1 MARTQAADYEERR
14 IAIIDKAAELFAAKG
29 FLGTSVMD
37 IAKACNASKSLL
49 YHYFPSKEDVLFGV
63 MASHIDG
70 LADCLGTV
78 LESGGDARHQLHELL
93 LKFMAEYVGA
103 ANRQKVLLNE
113 LENLPEANRVAIIG
127 KQRRIVDAV
136 QAMLAQVHPE
146 LAGDP
151 ARARVLAMLLFGMIN
166 WTGNWYDPA
175 GPVSPQEIA
184 DMAYRM
190 AITPV

>member
-70 LADCLGTV
+70 LADCLDAV
-78 LESGGDARHQLHELL
+78 LESGGDARQQLHDLL

-113 LENLPEANRVAIIG
+113 LENLPEANRIAIIG

-136 QAMLAQVHPE
+136 QTMLTQVHPE
-146 LAGDP
+146 LAKDQ
-151 ARARVLAMLLFGMIN
+151 ARARVLTMLLFGMIN
-166 WTGNWYDPA
+166 WTGNWYDPK
-175 GPVSPQEIA
+175 GPVSPLEIA
-184 DMAYRM
+184 DMAFRM
-190 AITPV
+190 VVTPV